1 LQHAEV
7 VVCFLFPSDQQAS
20 KAVGPRMSSFDDPSS
35 GSKPLVAALRNFLS
49 AGFHMRLIVPTPQ
62 EVANVLGV
70 IAFVEANILMT
81 FRRRLWAFYRDA
93 VKSLFDKLD
102 VVCVGTADF
111 NTQWDTTRI
120 SKNGSLGA

>member
-1 LQHAEV
+1 
-7 VVCFLFPSDQQAS
+7 
-20 KAVGPRMSSFDDPSS
+20 
-35 GSKPLVAALRNFLS
+35 
-49 AGFHMRLIVPTPQ
+49 MRLIVPTPQ